1 MSEEPAATPRPAA
14 PVGPERLP
22 AAAFS
27 RIEYVS
33 QRLARALQRA
43 TELIA
48 ARQSISVSE
57 YRMLLI
63 LSDHVPRSNADLA
76 RLMFVSSQA
85 AHLVLSDLVSR
96 GLVERTPHPD
106 NRRIRLA
113 RLTDDGL
120 AKLNACLAE
129 MIAVEDR
136 IYAGMPAA
144 ERGLLLSSLHHAAE
158 VLAGGYFGDED
169 TEREAV
175 RLRAGQRAGSA
186 EGA

>member
-1 MSEEPAATPRPAA
+1 MSEEPTTPPRPAP

-22 AAAFS
+22 TAAFS

-63 LSDHVPRSNADLA
+63 LSDQVPRSNADLA

-113 RLTDDGL
+113 RPTDAGM

-136 IYAGMPAA
+136 IYAGMPPA

-158 VLAGGYFGDED
+158 VLAGGYFGDEA

-175 RLRAGQRAGSA
+175 RLRAERK
-186 EGA
+186 ER